1 VIRWLYIFVLGMC
14 LTAGIVLGEQEIQV
28 GIYVLNLGKLDISTG
43 AFSADFYLLMR
54 SSQQIP
60 EGSFEF
66 VNGRASSVDRLEIS
80 PDGTELFYRIQAN
93 LSTPID
99 LRRFP
104 FDTQVM
110 RIILEER
117 TNTIEKVRY
126 VPLLSASGMDSS
138 IVFPGWEISGWD
150 MTSAEHE
157 YPVYNETFSQAMFSV
172 TIRRITLNSFL
183 KTFLPTIFM
192 MLIVMSSFILN
203 PEQVVTR
210 LAAISSTLIATAMFH
225 VSITN
230 QIPPVG
236 YLTFADKFMILT
248 YFILLACFFL
258 SLHVFVLQSRK
269 EEVRAKKLSR
279 ITERI
284 VFIGTPTAYTLLF
297 LFLR

>member
-1 VIRWLYIFVLGMC
+1 MIRWLYIFVLGMC

>member
-1 VIRWLYIFVLGMC
+1 MRRLCGLMLSVGL
-14 LTAGIVLGEQEIQV
+14 AGSLAAATQEIRV

-43 AFSADFYLLMR
+43 AFTADFYLQMQ
-54 SSQQIP
+54 SDQPIA

-66 VNGRASSVDRLEIS
+66 VNGRATSVERLETA
-80 PDGTELFYRIQAN
+80 PDGTEIFYRIQAN
-93 LSTPID
+93 LNTPID
-99 LRRFP
+99 LKRFP

-110 RIILEER
+110 RIMLEER
-117 TNTIEKVRY
+117 TNTVASVRY
-126 VPLLSASGMDSS
+126 VPLPAKSGMDPA
-138 IVFPGWEISGWD
+138 IVFPGWEIEGWAMD
-150 MTSAEHE
+150 TAEHE
-157 YPVYNETFSQAMFSV
+157 YAVYGETYSQAIFAV
-172 TIRRITLNSFL
+172 RIRRITFNSFL

-203 PEQVVTR
+203 PEQVATR

-236 YLTFADKFMILT
+236 YLTFADKFMVLT

-258 SLHVFVLQSRK
+258 SLHVFVLQGRK
-269 EEVRAKKLSR
+269 EEARARKISR

-284 VFIGTPTAYTLLF
+284 VYVATPALYLF
-297 LFLR
+297 LFLFFRR